1 MTVDFQALLSI
12 YTSLKSSLAIFGD
25 LVQSKIK
32 RELDIKDF
40 GNLLKGHGGLYDR
53 LDSII
58 FSFPFIY
65 LMLTI
70 YIYVS

>member
-1 MTVDFQALLSI
+1 MGTYISTVKATNGTASF
-12 YTSLKSSLAIFGD
+12 AIFGD

-32 RELDIKDF
+32 RELVIKDF

-65 LMLTI
+65 LILII